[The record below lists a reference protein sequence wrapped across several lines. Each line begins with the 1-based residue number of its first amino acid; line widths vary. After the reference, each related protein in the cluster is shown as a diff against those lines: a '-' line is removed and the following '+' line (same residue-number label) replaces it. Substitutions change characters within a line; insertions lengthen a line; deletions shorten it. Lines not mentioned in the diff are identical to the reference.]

1 MSEDTI
7 NILNSSIE
15 ETGIYRQI
23 MDAQY
28 DENCNLKRAVAYA
41 RFSSDMQREE
51 SIEAQLIAIKAYA
64 ESNGYVVIRAY
75 VDKAITGTTDNR
87 PEFRRMMFDA
97 RNQEFDAVIVHKFDR
112 FARDRNLSLTAKN
125 TLQKFGVS
133 LLSVVEHLTDD
144 PESII
149 LESVILGMNEYY
161 SKNLAREV
169 MKGLRVNASK
179 CLHTGGKPCLGYD
192 VDPQT
197 LKLVINEFEAEA
209 VRIIFKRYL
218 EGESYTSIN
227 KELNSKG
234 YTTKRGLPFGKNSL
248 YEILHNEKYTGVYTY
263 NKSASK
269 NFEGKFNRH
278 KIKPES
284 EIIRVEGGVPAIISK
299 EDFDEVQKKLMS
311 RKNKAGSYTAKQEY
325 LLSNKI
331 ICGECGSTFNGCSR
345 KANETHPLYVSYRC
359 SKRNRDIKC
368 KNPEVRRELIEA
380 IVLKKLSDIIFDEKT
395 VPLLVD
401 RYNEYV
407 RTKNVETAH
416 QLEVNSAEVKKCVR
430 DINHIVELLMDV
442 QSPTLKEKLR
452 ELEIKKALL
461 EANSD
466 ELKKK
471 LDSLSIDEKRL
482 KVLFKEAK
490 KMLEEGT
497 LKNKKLLIDKYVKCV
512 TVYKDRIVV
521 EFNIAEVFTLKNNFE
536 RT

>member
-1 MSEDTI
+1 MSENTKNI
-7 NILNSSIE
+7 NISIE
-15 ETGIYRQI
+15 ETDIYKKI
-23 MDAQY
+23 ENATY
-28 DENCNLKRAVAYA
+28 DENCGLKRAVAYA

-51 SIEAQLIAIKAYA
+51 SIEAQLIAIKTYA
-64 ESNGYVVIRAY
+64 ESNGYVVIKAY
-75 VDKAITGTTDNR
+75 IDKAITGTTDNR
-87 PEFRRMMFDA
+87 PEFRRMMLDA
-97 RNQEFDAVIVHKFDR
+97 RNQEFDTVIVHKFDR

-125 TLQKFGVS
+125 TLKKFGIS

-197 LKLVINEFEAEA
+197 MKLVINEFEAEA

-227 KELNSKG
+227 EELNSKG

-269 NFEGKFNRH
+269 NPEGKFNRH
-278 KIKPES
+278 KLKADN
-284 EIIRVEGGVPAIISK
+284 EIIRIEGGVPAIISK
-299 EDFDEVQKKLMS
+299 EDFDEVQKKLIS

-331 ICGECGSTFNGCSR
+331 VCGECGSTFNGCSR
-345 KANETHPLYVSYRC
+345 KANDTHPLYVSYRC
-359 SKRNRDIKC
+359 SKRNRNMKC
-368 KNPEVRRELIEA
+368 KNPEVRREVIET
-380 IVLKKLSDIIFDEKT
+380 IVLKKLSEIIFDEKT

-407 RTKNVETAH
+407 RSKNIETAR
-416 QLEVNSAEVKKCVR
+416 QLEVISAEVKKCIR
-430 DINHIVELLMDV
+430 DINHIVDLLMDV
-442 QSPTLKEKLR
+442 QSPTLKEKLM
-452 ELEIKKALL
+452 ELETKKALL

-466 ELKKK
+466 GLKRKS
-471 LDSLSIDEKRL
+471 DSLSIDEKRL
-482 KVLFKEAK
+482 RKLFREAK

-497 LKNKKLLIDKYVKCV
+497 LKNKKVLIDKYVKCV
-512 TVYKDRIVV
+512 TVYKDKIII
-521 EFNIAEVFTLKNNFE
+521 ELSIADVFTLKKSVE